1 LEEYLELAYGKSL
14 PAKSRRS
21 GSVPAYGSGGVVG
34 SHDVALTEG
43 PTVIGW
49 QEEDCGSLYLEAKPA
64 FPIDT
69 VFHILPR
76 IGSMLFFYHLL
87 ACQPLSDM
95 NTDAAVPG
103 LNRGNV
109 YRLKFPCLTSDLISA
124 FDSMVERFW
133 KRQAA
138 NLDES
143 AALAQVRG
151 LLLPKLIGGE
161 LRLLSNLDTNKV
173 EAE

>member
-1 LEEYLELAYGKSL
+1 
-14 PAKSRRS
+14 
-21 GSVPAYGSGGVVG
+21 
-34 SHDVALTEG
+34 
-43 PTVIGW
+43 
-49 QEEDCGSLYLEAKPA
+49 
-64 FPIDT
+64 
-69 VFHILPR
+69 
-76 IGSMLFFYHLL
+76 
-87 ACQPLSDM
+87 M

-103 LNRGNV
+103 LNRDNV

-143 AALAQVRG
+143 AALVQVRG
-151 LLLPKLIGGE
+151 LLLPKLIGDE